1 MDVYFSAK
9 APKRKE
15 ANWVPTEAGNDFF
28 LYFRSYG
35 PEKAVFDK
43 TWKLNDLVKFD

>member
-1 MDVYFSAK
+1 VDVYFSAK
-9 APKRKE
+9 APKGKE
-15 ANWVPTEAGNDFF
+15 ANWVPTEAGKDFF